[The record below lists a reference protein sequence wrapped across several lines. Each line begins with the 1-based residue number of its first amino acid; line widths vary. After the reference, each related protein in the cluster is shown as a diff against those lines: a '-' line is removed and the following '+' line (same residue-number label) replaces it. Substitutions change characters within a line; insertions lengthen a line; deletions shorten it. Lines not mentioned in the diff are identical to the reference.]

1 MSDLQRRLQAIPSEL
16 DDLYGHMLS
25 RIEPMYL
32 EQASKIFQIVN
43 AATDL
48 TLQLSVLELEL
59 AVSSTFAQA
68 REPPG
73 NPMGDKEIESRCLR
87 MRAALK
93 SRCEGL
99 LETHDHMDRHW
110 ESVDEQF
117 HLRRLFR
124 LREHLIKR
132 GERLLTLPSFRHQK
146 STQECPCRRQE
157 ADDRLEGVLPAPYC
171 QRLPTIRCCSSQ
183 TPKSGLFSGSL
194 LAKLITSAILY
205 Y

>member
-1 MSDLQRRLQAIPSEL
+1 MSDLQLRLQAIPSEL

-48 TLQLSVLELEL
+48 TIQLSVLELEL

-68 REPPG
+68 RKPPG

-110 ESVDEQF
+110 ESVDELLY

-124 LREHLIKR
+124 QRENLIKR
-132 GERLLTLPSFRHQK
+132 GERLLTLPSSRHQK
-146 STQECPCRRQE
+146 STQECP
-157 ADDRLEGVLPAPYC
+157 
-171 QRLPTIRCCSSQ
+171 
-183 TPKSGLFSGSL
+183 
-194 LAKLITSAILY
+194 
-205 Y
+205 